1 MKNTKIYSVFP
12 ACGKSWLYD
21 HQEEL
26 GIKVLDSDSS
36 YFSHIWEC
44 PVDDER
50 GMYSPNA
57 KKTKERNPSFPQ
69 NYIDHIT
76 CKLEG
81 GKYDY
86 IFVSS
91 HEEVRQALT
100 GADIDFTIVVPAID
114 CKAEW
119 VGRCFLRQLEGNQGF
134 PVELM
139 ATNFEDWVNS
149 CYDGIHEEIVL
160 SHGQYLKDVIL
171 KNTKFF

>member
-12 ACGKSWLYD
+12 ACGKSWLYE
-21 HQEEL
+21 HQDEL
-26 GIKVLDSDSS
+26 NIKVLDSDSS

-44 PVDDER
+44 PEDEER

-57 KKTKERNPSFPQ
+57 KKTNKRNPSFPQ
-69 NYIDHIT
+69 NYIDHIK
-76 CKLEG
+76 CKLES

-100 GADIDFTIVVPAID
+100 RAGIDFTIVVPAIN

-119 VGRCFLRQLEGNQGF
+119 VGRCFLRQLAGNQGF

-139 ATNFEDWVNS
+139 ATKFEDWVNS
-149 CYDGIHEEIVL
+149 CFDGIHKEVIL
-160 SHGQYLKDVIL
+160 FHGQYLKDIIL
-171 KNTKFF
+171 PKY

>member
-1 MKNTKIYSVFP
+1 MKNTKVYSVFP

-21 HQEEL
+21 HQEEF

-44 PVDDER
+44 TDGDEL

-57 KKTKERNPSFPQ
+57 KKTSERNPSFPQ
-69 NYIDHIT
+69 NYVDHIK
-76 CKLEG
+76 CKFES

-91 HEEVRQALT
+91 HEEVRKALT
-100 GADIDFTIVVPAID
+100 AAGIEFTVVVPD
-114 CKAEW
+114 LRCKAEW
-119 VGRCFLRQLEGNQGF
+119 VGRCFLRQLAGNQGF

-139 ATNFEDWVNS
+139 AKNFEDWVNS
-149 CYDGIHEEIVL
+149 CIDGIHEEIVL
-160 SHGQYLKDVIL
+160 YPGEYLKDVL
-171 KNTKFF
+171 NFH